1 MYKIGIIGTSWAAK
15 SPIPT
20 FKSYKGVEVT
30 AICSGNIKNAI
41 ACAKQFNIPNVE
53 KNYLSLCARKDLDI
67 IYIGSPVHM
76 HSKMFLKAAKSNKHI
91 ICEKPLAL
99 NAQEGQAML
108 NAVNKYKITSIAAF
122 TMRHFASH
130 QLMKDLIAQG
140 KIGEPIHLSINDF
153 RGIPAS
159 KTLPAYRWWFQK
171 NKGGGILG
179 AMGSH
184 FIDLARFMVDDF
196 DSVYGTLGSINKQA
210 IDKKKVIKKIT
221 ADDIFSLNGQLK
233 SNTSVSINCSIA
245 TNTKLGSNR
254 NITIYGTAGTLVLD
268 GDELSPNGV
277 KLLFSSNKSSSNKE
291 IKIPS
296 IKMSAS
302 ARKSTVPRFGLMIDK
317 LISGINGEKQ
327 SPDILDGLKCQKV
340 IDAVH
345 LSNKSG
351 ITVKIK

>member
-30 AICSGNIKNAI
+30 AICSGDIQNAI
-41 ACAKQFNIPNVE
+41 TCAEQFNIPNVE
-53 KNYLSLCARKDLDI
+53 KDYLSLCARKDLDI

-76 HSKMFLKAAKSNKHI
+76 HNKMFLAAAKANKHI

-99 NAQEGQAML
+99 NAQEGQSML
-108 NAVNKYKITSIAAF
+108 SAVNKYKITSIAAF

-130 QLMKDLIAQG
+130 QLMKDLIAKG
-140 KIGEPIHLSINDF
+140 KIGTPIHLSINDF
-153 RGIPAS
+153 RGIPVS
-159 KTLPAYRWWFQK
+159 KTLPTYRWWFEK

-184 FIDLARFMVDDF
+184 FIDLTRFMIDDF
-196 DSVYGTLGSINKQA
+196 DAVYGTLNSINKQA
-210 IDKKKVIKKIT
+210 IDKNNLVKKIT

-254 NITIYGTAGTLVLD
+254 TIKIYGTHGTLTLD
-268 GDELSPNGV
+268 GDELSPNGSQ
-277 KLLFSSNKSSSNKE
+277 LLFSSNKSPLNKK
-291 IKIPS
+291 IKIPL
-296 IKMSAS
+296 IKMSSA
-302 ARKSTVPRFGLMIDK
+302 ARKSVVPRFGLMIDK
-317 LISGINGEKQ
+317 LISGINGKKQ

-351 ITVKIK
+351 KAIKIK